1 MLIAEH
7 GKTAIAKPQPTRKH
21 AARANFCDDSLC
33 YHRRM
38 PLAPTVLGINLWLVV
53 QVVPLVLA
61 QAVQS
66 RLLFALTPWPPLL
79 LLIALRLRHR
89 LLWQVLLLVGFPVLL
104 ALTEAL
110 NPAPIE
116 RLNPT
121 LAVLIKL
128 GLFLLYLASTCNL
141 LAKDSPG
148 RAQSASWQKAWE
160 VRATG
165 EPPPSQKIRRRTAT
179 HFILLALCIALPSLF
194 FYAICLHPPHVRQ
207 LLRWLGSV
215 PKVAALQATLL
226 AATAMLWA
234 SLFYFGVMRP
244 LKLHIGYDSSLRL
257 SISQL
262 RQAARR
268 GRPRPQLY
276 VAMAVAL
283 VGMAALLFLSW

>member
-1 MLIAEH
+1 
-7 GKTAIAKPQPTRKH
+7 
-21 AARANFCDDSLC
+21 
-33 YHRRM
+33 M
-38 PLAPTVLGINLWLVV
+38 PLAPTALGINLWLVV
-53 QVVPLVLA
+53 QVVPLLLA
-61 QAVQS
+61 QAPQS
-66 RLLFALTPWPPLL
+66 RLLFALTPWPLL
-79 LLIALRLRHR
+79 LLLVSLRLRRR
-89 LLWQVLLLVGFPVLL
+89 LVWQVLLLVGFPLLL
-104 ALTEAL
+104 ALAEAL

-128 GLFLLYLASTCNL
+128 GLFLLYLGATCNT
-141 LAKDSPG
+141 LAEASPG
-148 RAQSASWQKAWE
+148 SASLANWQKAWE

-165 EPPPSQKIRRRTAT
+165 APPPSQKIRRRTAT
-179 HFILLALCIALPSLF
+179 HYILLSLCIALPSLF

-207 LLRWLGSV
+207 LLRWLGSA

-244 LKLHIGYDSSLRL
+244 LKLHIGYDASLRASL
-257 SISQL
+257 TEL

-268 GRPRPQLY
+268 GRPRPHLY
-276 VAMAVAL
+276 VAMSVAL